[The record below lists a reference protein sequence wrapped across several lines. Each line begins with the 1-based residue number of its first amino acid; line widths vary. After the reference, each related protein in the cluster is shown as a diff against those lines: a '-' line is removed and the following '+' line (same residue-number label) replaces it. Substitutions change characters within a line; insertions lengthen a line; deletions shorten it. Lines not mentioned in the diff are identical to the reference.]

1 MDQPQ
6 IIPTASES
14 VGIAV
19 IKPAY
24 HWTVTYQ
31 EARWNSMQVREGF
44 THTEE
49 GARGA
54 IAEVVEEVDRK
65 NADYRAE
72 KAAKDA
78 EQAA

>member
-1 MDQPQ
+1 MDQPE
-6 IIPTASES
+6 IVPTASES

-19 IKPAY
+19 IKSAY
-24 HWTVTYQ
+24 HWTVTFRN
-31 EARWNSMQVREGF
+31 ARWGGMEVREGF
-44 THTEE
+44 THTEA

-54 IAEVVEEVDRK
+54 IAECVEEIDRK
-65 NADYRAE
+65 NADYLAE